1 MRTILLIILIGLIAV
16 TADTFEQVESSSA
29 YMERINDDGTIT
41 AINITQNGDIIIT
54 IKGVSYIGHVE
65 NHELHWLRDW
75 QGEALR

>member
-41 AINITQNGDIIIT
+41 VLES
-54 IKGVSYIGHVE
+54 KP
-65 NHELHWLRDW
+65 
-75 QGEALR
+75 